1 MPVSGAAPTASMARV
16 GLLLLVASVA
26 TGQDVGTVTTLA
38 GGDGATYVGSSDGVG
53 TLATFS
59 GPKGVVINTKGTLAL
74 IVCSEADAQT
84 SQIPWLCLS
93 CPA

>member
-1 MPVSGAAPTASMARV
+1 MARG

-26 TGQDVGTVTTLA
+26 AGQDVGTVTTLA

-59 GPKGVVINTKGTLAL
+59 GPKGVVINTQGTLAL
-74 IVCSEADAQT
+74 IVSSQNVDAQT
-84 SQIPWLCLS
+84 SQIPRLFPLGRHEQ
-93 CPA
+93 